1 MGATIWRFCG
11 LAGSYL
17 LDEVRTAIEGHNT
30 ALNKAQCYR
39 SRNTAEGLA
48 KGGHDDPVSELDKVP
63 GYCVDALQWQKNFAC
78 IVRNVTCA

>member
-17 LDEVRTAIEGHNT
+17 PDEVRTAIDGRNT
-30 ALNKAQCYR
+30 ALNKAQCYG

-48 KGGHDDPVSELDKVP
+48 KGGHGDLVSELDQVP
-63 GYCVDALQWQKNFAC
+63 GYCVNALQWQNNFAC
-78 IVRNVTCA
+78 IVRNVTRA